1 MNRRTLVHGLGA
13 VGALSV
19 LACSARTARRR
30 DVSEREAAAFRLF
43 NTASDRLER
52 PLWAVMQAGSL
63 GAVFVVAGAERVAR
77 RRQDATIVL
86 AVGTAVWLGVKLV
99 KPVIGRG
106 RPADHL
112 DRVAVRGQP
121 QSGLGYPS
129 GHAAV
134 STTLALTAT
143 QPGPARL
150 LGLAIAAVAG
160 SSRMYVGAHLPLD
173 VAGGYAAGAL
183 AGSLGGRLVRSGR
196 PVAWRTAIRG
206 RPPRPAPRWR
216 PGR

>member
-1 MNRRTLVHGLGA
+1 M
-13 VGALSV
+13 
-19 LACSARTARRR
+19 LAWSARTARRR
-30 DVSEREAAAFRLF
+30 DVSEREARVFRRF
-43 NTASDRLER
+43 NAASDLPEA

-63 GAVFVVAGAERVAR
+63 GAVFVVAGAKRAAR
-77 RRQDATIVL
+77 RPREAVIVL
-86 AVGTAVWLGVKLV
+86 AIGTAVWLGVKLV
-99 KPVIGRG
+99 KPLIGRG

-112 DRVAVRGQP
+112 DGVTVRGQP

-143 QPGPARL
+143 SPGPTRL
-150 LGLAIAAVAG
+150 LGLSIAAIAG

-183 AGSLGGRLVRSGR
+183 VGSVGGRLVRSGR
-196 PVAWRTAIRG
+196 RAAWRPASRG
-206 RPPRPAPRWR
+206 QRSRPAPRWR
-216 PGR
+216 TGR